1 MSGKAWTFTLLTT
14 VSFFTINVHHAKSEC
29 MLPDL
34 QSHFNENLLE
44 DHLFE
49 MKEFHYSKEEYKVL
63 SLINTLCSTWNKN
76 RNNMEKFEVI
86 KTYIMMLESLFKD
99 IKENNSKDLLQNCA
113 RYNCSDGYR
122 TTYMNVTAFGHMYLK
137 YCKTSPSDCPSEKRT
152 TSSTSNSPALTASE
166 RTTSSKPEISQTT
179 TAHECTASSK
189 TTHSPIS
196 DTSESNT
203 TIQERLADMSIKV
216 LLAASL
222 LLNVL
227 LLFWLW
233 HKNRKKLSGKSIAL
247 TTQGC
252 GVDPRGLQTPM

>member
-179 TAHECTASSK
+179 TAHE
-189 TTHSPIS
+189 
-196 DTSESNT
+196 SNT